1 MRKENRDDGGVFKT
15 VGVPIKVVVTGGNGI
30 EGRAKGGNVNQV
42 STGPVLLE
50 TPENIII

>member
-1 MRKENRDDGGVFKT
+1 MFKT
-15 VGVPIKVVVTGGNGI
+15 VGVPIKVMITGGDGV
-30 EGRAKGGNVNQV
+30 KGGAKSGYMDQV